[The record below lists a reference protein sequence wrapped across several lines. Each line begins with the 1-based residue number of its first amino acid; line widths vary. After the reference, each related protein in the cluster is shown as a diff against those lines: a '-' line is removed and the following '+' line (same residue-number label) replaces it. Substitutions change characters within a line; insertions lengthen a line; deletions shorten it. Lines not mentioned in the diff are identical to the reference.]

1 METKEGVALARQPVI
16 LERSPTSLFSL
27 LREAVTEL
35 EVARTL
41 RTPGRREKSE
51 ISLSGLMQQAVNEY
65 FSNLKQRLN
74 SDSSGLF
81 AAGRRIKSI

>member
-41 RTPGRREKSE
+41 RTPGRR
-51 ISLSGLMQQAVNEY
+51 LMQQAVNEY